1 MRTAQPNLPV
11 DLANASGR
19 VPVYGTMRSRLL
31 LLLERTMYR
40 EGRTP
45 FTSVFTIKLL
55 GTLNEEQLRRAL
67 RTLQAKH
74 PLLRCVVEC
83 LDGRPHFALQ
93 DRPAPI
99 PLRIVER
106 RGEDDWQNHVRREW
120 TVPFCAGR
128 GPMARFVW
136 LRGAHASELILMAHH
151 SICDGQSGMTL
162 LEECLRACDDPEP
175 VTPEWESPEWES
187 FDPLKT
193 MEDLVPAFLRQ
204 DRRFQRRV
212 HWKMR
217 LLRLGLLLKRK
228 NAGRTRTPVADEQMY
243 FQRWKLDAI
252 TSLTIMDR
260 CKAEGV
266 TVLAASTAAFLQAFR
281 EVRGVAA
288 LRKAYTMV
296 NVRRF
301 LPQLKPDALF
311 GIAPGI
317 ELSLKRVPRGE
328 LTDAGFWE
336 CARSIKADITRRID
350 RLGARLYEYL
360 VGLESL
366 HDKYDRLVGDTES
379 APAVRHLTL
388 SNMGRLDLPTQYRT
402 FTLETVYS
410 PMVMVS
416 PTPANTVVL
425 SSFAGQLEFSIVS
438 DVQSLPPAQA
448 TAIQQRAMA
457 ILRNCAGIAESAA
470 QASAREAVNLME
482 AETR

>member
-1 MRTAQPNLPV
+1 MV
-11 DLANASGR
+11 DGPDSSAS
-19 VPVYGTMRSRLL
+19 VPAHGGVRSRPL

-55 GTLNEEQLRRAL
+55 GTLDENHLRWAL
-67 RTLQAKH
+67 RTLQARH
-74 PLLRCVVEC
+74 PLLRCVVESV
-83 LDGRPHFALQ
+83 DGRPHFVAQ
-93 DRPAPI
+93 GSTAPI

-106 RGEDDWQNHVRREW
+106 TGEDDWQNQVRREW
-120 TVPFCAGR
+120 TVPFGLGR
-128 GPMARFVW
+128 QPLARFVW
-136 LRGAHASELILMAHH
+136 LRGAHASELILVAHH
-151 SICDGQSGMTL
+151 CICDGQSGMTL
-162 LEECLRACDDPEP
+162 LEECLRACDDPQETREGELRNLDALQA
-175 VTPEWESPEWES
+175 V
-187 FDPLKT
+187 
-193 MEDLVPAFLRQ
+193 EDLVPAVLRQ
-204 DRRFQRRV
+204 DPHFRRRV
-212 HWKMR
+212 GWKMR

-228 NAGRTRTPVADEQMY
+228 DAGQVGAPIASEQMY
-243 FQRWKLDAI
+243 FHRWRLDAG
-252 TSLTIMDR
+252 TSLLIMDR
-260 CKAEGV
+260 CRAEGV
-266 TVLAASTAAFLQAFR
+266 TVLAAATLAFVLAFR
-281 EVRGVAA
+281 KVRGASA

-311 GIAPGI
+311 GIAPGV
-317 ELSLKRVPRGE
+317 ELCLKKLSPGRITE
-328 LTDAGFWE
+328 AGFWE
-336 CARSIKADITRRID
+336 WARAIKADMTRRVD
-350 RLGARLYEYL
+350 RLGAGLYGYL

-416 PTPANTVVL
+416 PTPANTIVL
-425 SSFAGQLEFSIVS
+425 SSFAGQLEFAIIS
-438 DVQSLPPAQA
+438 DTQSLPHTEA

-457 ILRNCAGIAESAA
+457 ILRTAAASAESAS
-470 QASAREAVNLME
+470 QVSGARLTG

>member
-1 MRTAQPNLPV
+1 MV
-11 DLANASGR
+11 DGPESSAS
-19 VPVYGTMRSRLL
+19 VPAHGGVRSRPL

-55 GTLNEEQLRRAL
+55 GRLDENHLRWAL
-67 RTLQAKH
+67 RTLQARH
-74 PLLRCVVEC
+74 PLLRCVVESV
-83 LDGRPHFALQ
+83 DGRPHFVAQ
-93 DRPAPI
+93 GSPAPI

-106 RGEDDWQNHVRREW
+106 TGEDDWQNQVRREW
-120 TVPFCAGR
+120 TVPFGLGR
-128 GPMARFVW
+128 QPLARFVW
-136 LRGAHASELILMAHH
+136 LRGAHASELILVAHH
-151 SICDGQSGMTL
+151 CICDGQSGMTL
-162 LEECLRACDDPEP
+162 LEECLRACDDPQETREGELRN
-175 VTPEWESPEWES
+175 VDALQTV
-187 FDPLKT
+187 
-193 MEDLVPAFLRQ
+193 EDLVPAVLRQ
-204 DRRFQRRV
+204 DPHFRRRV
-212 HWKMR
+212 GWKMR

-228 NAGRTRTPVADEQMY
+228 DAGQVGAPIASEQMY
-243 FQRWKLDAI
+243 FHRWRLDAG
-252 TSLTIMDR
+252 TSLLIMDR
-260 CKAEGV
+260 CRAEGV
-266 TVLAASTAAFLQAFR
+266 TVLAAATLAFVLAFR
-281 EVRGVAA
+281 NVRGASA

-311 GIAPGI
+311 GIAPGV
-317 ELSLKRVPRGE
+317 ELCLKKLSPGRITE
-328 LTDAGFWE
+328 AGFWE
-336 CARSIKADITRRID
+336 CARAIKADMTRRVD
-350 RLGARLYEYL
+350 RLGAGLYGYL

-416 PTPANTVVL
+416 PTPANTIVL
-425 SSFAGQLEFSIVS
+425 SSFAGQLEFAIIS
-438 DVQSLPPAQA
+438 DTQSLPHTEA

-457 ILRNCAGIAESAA
+457 ILRTAAASAESAS
-470 QASAREAVNLME
+470 QVSGARLTG